1 MKREPS
7 PSVVTV
13 AGIGT
18 ITAGDNSAD
27 VEHTLGSSPT
37 AVIVTPFE
45 SCSSPIEVLQSS
57 IDASR
62 FTVRLVGGISLSED
76 AKFSWVVL

>member
-1 MKREPS
+1 
-7 PSVVTV
+7 V

-18 ITAGDNSAD
+18 ITAGDNSVD

-45 SCSSPIEVLQSS
+45 SCPAPIEVLQSS
-57 IDASR
+57 IDASQ
-62 FTVRLVGGISLSED
+62 FTVRLVGGISLGSD